1 MLKTIIFD
9 IDNTL
14 YSYNSAHKRAFSV
27 LSQWALS
34 RLGLSET
41 AFLALHQEGD
51 RLLRAHTGRPC
62 AAIHNRLIRYQLMLE
77 HIGQPISHAP
87 VMAELYWSTL
97 LENMEISSGA
107 QECFATLKAQGYV
120 IGIGTDMTADYQF
133 AKLERLGLLG
143 YVDFMV
149 SSEEAGTEKPDV
161 RLFAL
166 CAQKAGCPAE
176 ECVFVGDS
184 LKKDVAGAKNAGMLP
199 VWFCPDKERAVSVPE
214 GTVRIQTLSE
224 LPTLLLNLK

>member
-51 RLLRAHTGRPC
+51 RLLRAHTGQPC

-77 HIGQPISHAP
+77 HIGQPISYAP
-87 VMAELYWSTL
+87 VMARLYWSTL
-97 LENMEISSGA
+97 LQNMEITPGA

-133 AKLERLGLLG
+133 EKLEHLGLLG

-149 SSEEAGTEKPDV
+149 SSEEAGVEKPER
-161 RLFAL
+161 RLFEL
-166 CAQKAGCPAE
+166 CAQKAGCSAG

-184 LKKDVAGAKNAGMLP
+184 LKKDILGARNAGMHP
-199 VWFCPDKERAVSVPE
+199 VWLCPDGNEVRSVQEGAAVI
-214 GTVRIQTLSE
+214 RTLSE
-224 LPTLLLNLK
+224 LPALLLNFK